1 MNDNRQ
7 RNNSKKYTNSIF
19 EESWWLDTVS
29 PNTWKEIF
37 IKKDD
42 KVAARWAVPIQKK
55 KIRMPKLTQTIGFWI
70 DPYII
75 ENDHYLNEQKNIIL
89 ELIDKL
95 PSKNTVLDLD
105 SKNHYFLPFIWKGF
119 SVKPCV
125 SYRINDL
132 SNINAV
138 YARFNKIVKKN
149 IKAGKNKCSVQE
161 IDDISILYELMR
173 KTFQLQKRKYPIK
186 QELLENIYSACKKH
200 NACKLIYAVDNEKN
214 VHSGALFVYDERVC
228 YYLVAGTDPKF
239 RSSGANSL
247 LIWEGIKFAST
258 VSKVF
263 DFEGSMIEGIE
274 HFIRQFNATPTLYYN
289 IRNVGIAKELFEV
302 FKPKIKRLIGYK
314 I

>member
-1 MNDNRQ
+1 MGDKHNTT
-7 RNNSKKYTNSIF
+7 SKYTNSIF
-19 EESWWLDTVS
+19 EESWWLNAVS
-29 PNTWKEIF
+29 PNEWQEIF

>member
-1 MNDNRQ
+1 MDNKH
-7 RNNSKKYTNSIF
+7 STTSKYTNSIF
-19 EESWWLDTVS
+19 EESWWLDAVS
-29 PNTWKEIF
+29 PNAWKEIF

-42 KVAARWAVPIQKK
+42 EVAARWAVPIQKK
-55 KIRMPKLTQTIGFWI
+55 KIRMPKLTQTLGFWI
-70 DPYII
+70 NPAII
-75 ENDHYLNEQKNIIL
+75 ENDPYLKKQKNIINQ
-89 ELIDKL
+89 LIDKL
-95 PSKNTVLDLD
+95 DSKDIILRLD
-105 SKNHYFLPFIWKGF
+105 SNNHYFLPFIWKGF

-149 IKAGKNKCSVQE
+149 IKSGKNKCSVQE

-173 KTFQLQKRKYPIK
+173 KTFQLQKREYPIK
-186 QELLENIYSACKKH
+186 KELLENIYSACKKH
-200 NACKLIYAVDNEKN
+200 KACKLIYAVDNENN
-214 VHSGALFVYDERVC
+214 VHSGALFVYDEQVC

-263 DFEGSMIEGIE
+263 DFEGSMIEGVE

-314 I
+314 V